1 MKSNKKDVK
10 KPSSSYDVS
19 ESDEIDRIEE
29 EEKTKYANQPNNV
42 LQERLEA
49 CIRNIAQ
56 AKKDV
61 LEFEA
66 RANALRKI
74 LGKITGQGDTMWFS
88 ICPMCET
95 IHVPEVNRCS
105 KCGFTE
111 YD

>member
-1 MKSNKKDVK
+1 MKFTKRNEKE
-10 KPSSSYDVS
+10 SSGSYDVS
-19 ESDEIDRIEE
+19 EIYDIERIEK
-29 EEKTKYANQPNNV
+29 EEKTKYANQPNFV

-49 CIRNIAQ
+49 CIRNLAQ